1 VSGSLRR
8 LWAVADKELRIEARS
23 RERLLTMA
31 VFSVLVAI
39 VFSFGLD
46 PTVQARSLIG
56 GLLWATL
63 LFAGMLGIGRA
74 FALEREEDG
83 GTALLTS
90 PARGAEIFLGKLLA
104 GVLILAAVQVV
115 VVPVFALFLGGA
127 VAGSWI
133 GLAAVLL
140 LGSIG
145 FLALGTLFGAMAAHT
160 RLGDTLVPVLL
171 LPMSVPVVIF
181 AAAATQRLWVGRPL
195 AEVDGPLRMLLAFD
209 ILVVATCALLYGTV
223 MEE

>member
-1 VSGSLRR
+1 MSALRR
-8 LWAVADKELRIEARS
+8 SWAVAEKELRIEMRS
-23 RERLLTMA
+23 RERLLTMV

-39 VFSFGLD
+39 VFSFALD

-74 FALEREEDG
+74 FALEREEEG
-83 GTALLTS
+83 GTALLVS
-90 PARGAEIFLGKLLA
+90 PVSGAEIFLGKLLA
-104 GVLILAAVQVV
+104 GVIILGGVEVI
-115 VVPVFALFLGGA
+115 VVPVFALFLGGP
-127 VAGSWI
+127 VAGSWA
-133 GLAAVLL
+133 GLAAVLF
-140 LGSIG
+140 LGTVG
-145 FLALGTLFGAMAAHT
+145 FLALGTLFGAMAAQT

-171 LPMSVPVVIF
+171 LPLSVPVVIF
-181 AAAATQRLWVGRPL
+181 ASAATQRLWVGRPL

-209 ILVVATCALLYGTV
+209 VLVVATCALLYGTV